1 MNIDLTDKLALVTGA
16 SRGIGAA
23 IADELA
29 KAGATVIGTATSES
43 GAAAIAQ
50 RLQTIS
56 GNDHRGVVLQLDQ
69 TADIEASMKALIK
82 EAGTPDIL
90 VNNAGI
96 TRDNLAMRMSLDD
109 WDAVINTN
117 LSGSFAVIKSC
128 LRGMMKAKAGRI
140 INIGSVVGSSGN
152 PGQANYASSKAGV
165 LGLTRSLA
173 QELGSRGIT
182 VNAIAPGF
190 IATDMTNE
198 LTDEQ
203 REKMAA
209 NIPLD
214 RLGSPGDIAN
224 AVCFLASDMA
234 GYITGE
240 TLHINGGMYMC

>member
-1 MNIDLTDKLALVTGA
+1 MNIDLTDQLALVTGA

-29 KAGATVIGTATSES
+29 RAGAIVVGTATSVA
-43 GAAAIAQ
+43 GAEAIAE
-50 RLQTIS
+50 RLQTINS
-56 GNDHRGVVLQLDQ
+56 KAHRCVVLQLND
-69 TADIEASMKALIK
+69 TANIEATMKALLADI
-82 EAGTPDIL
+82 GTPAIL

-109 WDAVINTN
+109 WDSVINTN
-117 LSGSFAVIKSC
+117 LTGSFAVIKSC
-128 LRGMMKAKAGRI
+128 LRGMMKAKYGRV

-190 IATDMTNE
+190 IATDMTDE
-198 LTDEQ
+198 LSDEQ
-203 REKMAA
+203 RDKMAA
-209 NIPLD
+209 NIPLN
-214 RLGSPGDIAN
+214 RLGAPSDIAN

-234 GYITGE
+234 AYITGE
-240 TLHINGGMYMC
+240 TMHVNGGMYMS

>member
-1 MNIDLTDKLALVTGA
+1 MNIDLTDQLALVTGA

-29 KAGATVIGTATSES
+29 AAGAIVVGTATSEA
-43 GAAAIAQ
+43 GAEAIAQ
-50 RLQTIS
+50 RLQAINS
-56 GNDHRGVVLQLDQ
+56 KAHRGVVLKLDE
-69 TADIEASMKALIK
+69 TANIEATMKALLAEI
-82 EAGTPDIL
+82 GTPAIL

-109 WDAVINTN
+109 WDSVINTN
-117 LSGSFAVIKSC
+117 LTGSFAVIKSC
-128 LRGMMKAKAGRI
+128 LRGMMKAKYGRV

-190 IATDMTNE
+190 IATDMTDQ
-198 LTDEQ
+198 LSDEQ

-209 NIPLD
+209 NIPLA
-214 RLGSPGDIAN
+214 RLGAPSDIAN

-234 GYITGE
+234 AYITGE
-240 TLHINGGMYMC
+240 TMHINGGMYMS

>member
-1 MNIDLTDKLALVTGA
+1 MNIDLTGQLALVTGA
-16 SRGIGAA
+16 TRGIGAA
-23 IADELA
+23 IADQLA
-29 KAGATVIGTATSES
+29 QAGATVVGTATTDA
-43 GAAAIAQ
+43 GAAAITE
-50 RLQTIS
+50 RLTAINVN
-56 GNDHRGVVLQLDQ
+56 GHRGVVLQLGQ
-69 TADIEASMKALIK
+69 PAEIEAAMKALIT
-82 EAGTPDIL
+82 EVGTPGIL

-190 IATDMTNE
+190 IATDMTDE

-203 REKMAA
+203 RQKMAA

-214 RLGSPGDIAN
+214 RLGSPDDIAN

-234 GYITGE
+234 AYITGE

>member
-29 KAGATVIGTATSES
+29 KAGATVVGTATSEA
-43 GAAAIAQ
+43 GADAIAK
-50 RLQTIS
+50 RLQAIS
-56 GNDHRGVVLQLDQ
+56 DKAHRGTVLRLDE
-69 TADIEASMKALIK
+69 TADIEATMKALI
-82 EAGTPDIL
+82 ADIGTPSVL

-109 WDAVINTN
+109 WDSVIGTN
-117 LSGSFAVIKSC
+117 LTGSFAVIKSC
-128 LRGMMKAKAGRI
+128 LRGMMKAKQGRI

-190 IATDMTNE
+190 IATDMTDE

-203 REKMAA
+203 RAKMAA

-214 RLGSPGDIAN
+214 RLGSPSDIAN